1 MFHITIPTWVAVN
14 NVAFAIPLLLMKGW
28 LCETYI
34 YSHLHCGSC
43 LCTLSASNTIISWC
57 EFCMY
62 THLHICTMDVHNV
75 FILSQDLPWVPQLAA
90 TLMQVFP
97 SWRKELEDFPV
108 LTWKQFLYRTQEQIS
123 QSTGVRWETM
133 SCCICTQWHRRCELV
148 FFPYFYVKS
157 HEIEITV
164 KDNVHVC
171 TYLVYVFTLHFLLSS
186 YFFTSSDCV
195 HIKESFL
202 SNIVVL
208 DPNWL
213 RQQVF
218 WLVLSP
224 QNSVIAH
231 IKLVTGCILL
241 KDLAIVYPEIELISL
256 MHLFEYFELCR
267 QLKDTEMYEFP
278 CLIKM
283 DPLFGLWE
291 REPHLSVYAGV
302 QLSCSLPV
310 HMFSPSLF
318 PRMQLHIR
326 AAFSDDLDDQEVILW
341 SDGLK
346 CCRGEVEVCMRQT
359 VPNKALVF
367 RGTEDTREECVALFH
382 QFYSILLTTIRESS
396 PGTMF
401 STSVLSSTDLRAH
414 HHHPHHYSS
423 MEVFSAENGI
433 LSPKS
438 GDVAAED
445 IAELLCC
452 GHRGMVTSALSAP
465 FTSVRCISLQTRVE
479 LCHMF
484 DPPDPLGRDWC
495 LLILQLG
502 LQE

>member
-1 MFHITIPTWVAVN
+1 MSSLF
-14 NVAFAIPLLLMKGW
+14 
-28 LCETYI
+28 
-34 YSHLHCGSC
+34 
-43 LCTLSASNTIISWC
+43 IS
-57 EFCMY
+57 FS
-62 THLHICTMDVHNV
+62 LHI
-75 FILSQDLPWVPQLAA
+75 SSLP
-90 TLMQVFP
+90 
-97 SWRKELEDFPV
+97 
-108 LTWKQFLYRTQEQIS
+108 QI
-123 QSTGVRWETM
+123 
-133 SCCICTQWHRRCELV
+133 
-148 FFPYFYVKS
+148 
-157 HEIEITV
+157 
-164 KDNVHVC
+164 
-171 TYLVYVFTLHFLLSS
+171 
-186 YFFTSSDCV
+186 V
-195 HIKESFL
+195 HIKESCL

-213 RQQVF
+213 GQRVF
-218 WLVLSP
+218 GPALSP

-231 IKLVTGCILL
+231 IKSVTGCISL
-241 KDLAIVYPEIELISL
+241 KDLAIVYPEIDSISL

-318 PRMQLHIR
+318 PRVQLHIR

-346 CCRGEVEVCMRQT
+346 CCRGEVEVCIRET
-359 VPNKALVF
+359 VPNKAIDIVI

-414 HHHPHHYSS
+414 HNHPRRYSS
-423 MEVFSAENGI
+423 MEVFSAERSNGI

-438 GDVAAED
+438 DDVAAED
-445 IAELLCC
+445 IAKLLCC
-452 GHRGMVTSALSAP
+452 GHQGMVASALSAP
-465 FTSVRCISLQTRVE
+465 FTSVRCIPLQTRVE
-479 LCHMF
+479 LCRML

-495 LLILQLG
+495 LLALQLG
-502 LQE
+502 LQEEVPVIDTANDFSSPTDKLLTAWEKESNQSSVALLVDALISIGREDAAQQLVNGVSPFNNPSSAAVVGISGAVATSYLC